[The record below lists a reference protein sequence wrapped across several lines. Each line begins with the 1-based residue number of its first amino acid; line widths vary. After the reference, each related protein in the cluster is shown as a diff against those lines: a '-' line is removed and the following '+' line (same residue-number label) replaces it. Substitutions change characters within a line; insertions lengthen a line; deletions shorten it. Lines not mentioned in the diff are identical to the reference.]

1 MRRPAPRSLSTALE
15 GLTSAIAPATT
26 LARVQEVW
34 ERATGPSIAAVARPV
49 AEHGGVLTVT
59 CQAAVWAQELDLM
72 SATIVERL
80 NESLDGGRITRLR
93 CVAVPPAGDRC

>member
-1 MRRPAPRSLSTALE
+1 MSRAAPRSLSAALE
-15 GLTSAIAPATT
+15 GLTFAIAPATT

-34 ERATGPSIAAVARPV
+34 ERATGPSIAAAARPV

-72 SATIVERL
+72 AGVLVPRL
-80 NESLDGGRITRLR
+80 NDALGVEAIRELR
-93 CVAVPPAGDRC
+93 CRTG